1 LFLVP
6 GRPARAQSG
15 PAAKGSASRPNPAAI
30 ERNLLDAVQQHPD
43 NFDAHHMLAAFY
55 LRQGR
60 VRDALPHLQ
69 RAQTLN
75 PTNYDVGYDLARALL
90 EIDRFDDA
98 RAEVKRLLA
107 IKDVGELHNMLGDV
121 EERAGNLIGAAE
133 EYQRAAHMDPSEE
146 NLFDWGNNLL
156 QLRAYNEAAEVF
168 TASIARH
175 PKSARLRVGLGIAQ
189 YSRGEYREAVESFC
203 EAADLAPSDPRPYQF
218 LGEMYGV
225 SPEVSGEIS
234 TRLERFVKTHSD
246 NALAHFHYAMSLWK
260 ASAEAPTS
268 DEMRRIEALLTRA
281 VTLDPKMAN
290 GFLQLG
296 ILLGDQKR
304 TPEAIQA
311 LRRAVRLQPD
321 LARAHYRLAQLY
333 QRTGQKEAAEKELA
347 IFRQLG
353 GASSD
358 DK

>member
-1 LFLVP
+1 
-6 GRPARAQSG
+6 
-15 PAAKGSASRPNPAAI
+15 
-30 ERNLLDAVQQHPD
+30 
-43 NFDAHHMLAAFY
+43 MLAVFY

-60 VRDALPHLQ
+60 VRDAVPHLQ

-75 PTNYDVGYDLARALL
+75 PANSDVGYDLARALL
-90 EIDRFDDA
+90 ETERFDEA
-98 RAEVKRLLA
+98 RAQVKRLLA
-107 IKDVGELHNMLGDV
+107 VKDVGELHNMLGDV

-133 EYQRAAHMDPSEE
+133 EYQRAAHMDASEE
-146 NLFDWGNNLL
+146 HLFDWGNNLL
-156 QLRAYNEAAEVF
+156 QLRAYKEATEVF
-168 TASIARH
+168 AASIPRQ

-189 YSRGEYREAVESFC
+189 YSLGEYRQAVQAFC

-225 SPEVSGEIS
+225 SPDVSGEIS
-234 TRLERFVKTHSD
+234 TRLERFVQTHPT

-260 ASAEAPTS
+260 AGADAPPAN
-268 DEMRRIEALLTRA
+268 EMRRIETLLTRA

-296 ILLGDQKR
+296 ILLADQKR
-304 TPEAIQA
+304 TLEAIQA

-321 LARAHYRLAQLY
+321 LSRAHYRLAQLY
-333 QRTGQKEAAEKELA
+333 QRTGQKDAAERELA
-347 IFRQLG
+347 IFRQLTG
-353 GASSD
+353 GSGG